1 MLRGRQV
8 VCNAPAAGPKD
19 SQAVMAT
26 IDFKFHASRCELQQQ
41 KQDCN
46 FALPS
51 RETVNLSRRPLKAHS
66 LKQKCC
72 KRALLAMA
80 ELSEPSSLAEAQA
93 FVGRSV
99 TKYCPPAP
107 EVRQQN
113 GASLK
118 SALLDRAA

>member
-1 MLRGRQV
+1 
-8 VCNAPAAGPKD
+8 
-19 SQAVMAT
+19 MAT
-26 IDFKFHASRCELQQQ
+26 IDFKFHVFRCELLLQ

-46 FALPS
+46 FARPS
-51 RETVNLSRRPLKAHS
+51 RETVNLFRRPLKAQS

-99 TKYCPPAP
+99 TKYFPPAP
-107 EVRQQN
+107 EVRQQTS
-113 GASLK
+113 ASLK
-118 SALLDRAA
+118 SALRDRAA